1 MPKFKIGET
10 SPQVLDRKKSI
21 TDSIRLK
28 SLLINNINCPDDIPV
43 SLKIKN
49 NYISQDSVHKW
60 HDDQLGVVGYSRN
73 TAHAKHNN
81 QELIS
86 LLNSI
91 DEANVRLDTFETSST
106 ENISQSTKSNEGSL
120 SALKLENERLKVALA
135 EVYRAY
141 MQLVSIH
148 TEGKQADESMRALIK
163 VQAKVLGK
171 NRIRE
176 VE

>member
-28 SLLINNINCPDDIPV
+28 SLLINKINCPDDIPV

-49 NYISQDSVHKW
+49 KNISQDSVHKW
-60 HDDQLGVVGYSRN
+60 NDDQLGVIGYSRN
-73 TAHAKHNN
+73 TAHAEHNN
-81 QELIS
+81 QELIT

-91 DEANVRLDTFETSST
+91 DEANFRLGTFETSNK
-106 ENISQSTKSNEGSL
+106 ENISQSTKNNEGSL
-120 SALKLENERLKVALA
+120 SVLKLENERLKVALA

-148 TEGKQADESMRALIK
+148 TEGKQADASMRELIK
-163 VQAKVLGK
+163 VQAKILGK
-171 NRIRE
+171 NRIWE